1 MDRIA
6 DAAQN
11 VTEDQ
16 VATLARI
23 AGLALPPERLAPLT
37 AELNGTLAIVGD
49 LATVSLG
56 DLATALT
63 PFDPAW
69 PARRDRRR

>member
-1 MDRIA
+1 MDRTPDTEPIL
-6 DAAQN
+6 
-11 VTEDQ
+11 TEDE
-16 VATLARI
+16 VAVLARF

-49 LATVSLG
+49 MATVSLG
-56 DLATALT
+56 DLATALA

-69 PARRDRRR
+69 PARRDGRR

>member
-1 MDRIA
+1 MDRTA
-6 DAAQN
+6 DAAPN

-37 AELNGTLAIVGD
+37 AEFNGTLAIISD

-56 DLATALT
+56 GLATALA

-69 PARRDRRR
+69 PARRDGR